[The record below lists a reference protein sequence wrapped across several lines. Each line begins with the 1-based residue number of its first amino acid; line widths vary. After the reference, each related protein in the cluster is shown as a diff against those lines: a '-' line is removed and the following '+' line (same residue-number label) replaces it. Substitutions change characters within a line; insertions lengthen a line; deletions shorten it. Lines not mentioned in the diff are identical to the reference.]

1 MFIHIGS
8 DEVVLKKDV
17 IMILDKYAVVS
28 KATSEFLQVAREEG
42 FFQGEDGRDKKSII
56 ICDKKIFFSP
66 ISSVTLLKRSNFLKN
81 FNKY

>member
-17 IMILDKYAVVS
+17 IMILDKYALVS
-28 KATSEFLQVAREEG
+28 KDTSEFLQVAKEEG
-42 FFQGEDGRDKKSII
+42 FFQGEDDMDKKSII

-66 ISSVTLLKRSNFLKN
+66 ISSVTLFKRSNFLK
-81 FNKY
+81 KL